1 MGMGQIISVFWV
13 ARKDLLEKL
22 FLCGKCLR
30 TKWTNSTI
38 IEYFVWLLQTRGE
51 RPLSWVVLN
60 GRTLVRW
67 IHHFCFLKCF
77 MTIDSVFFVIGPDG
91 FVITLSQQT
100 LKLQIGF
107 IFQLC
112 FSCQFLLWDPVAAA
126 VWQEYVCEGKLCPV
140 IVYLSYFCFIQ
151 LCCIGFVAHLPIPQE
166 DSNVFTKRI
175 FNLTKTETLLCQ
187 QRSV

>member
-1 MGMGQIISVFWV
+1 MFKDQVNKQYNYRVFCLTFTNKKWEAPELGCVEWKDTGQMDSP
-13 ARKDLLEKL
+13 LL
-22 FLCGKCLR
+22 
-30 TKWTNSTI
+30 
-38 IEYFVWLLQTRGE
+38 
-51 RPLSWVVLN
+51 LS
-60 GRTLVRW
+60 
-67 IHHFCFLKCF
+67 KCF